1 MDERKTTFQPEGRR
15 RQTENPL
22 LQKNSRKKT
31 PRSRAQKNEYKLK
44 ILKIIL
50 VILVI
55 ILIAAFIVEFD
66 LLAGIMPAVP
76 VKE

>member
-1 MDERKTTFQPEGRR
+1 MDERKTTLQPEGRR

-31 PRSRAQKNEYKLK
+31 PQSREQKNEYKLK

-55 ILIAAFIVEFD
+55 ILIAAFVVEFD
-66 LLAGIMPAVP
+66 LAAAWTAA
-76 VKE
+76 